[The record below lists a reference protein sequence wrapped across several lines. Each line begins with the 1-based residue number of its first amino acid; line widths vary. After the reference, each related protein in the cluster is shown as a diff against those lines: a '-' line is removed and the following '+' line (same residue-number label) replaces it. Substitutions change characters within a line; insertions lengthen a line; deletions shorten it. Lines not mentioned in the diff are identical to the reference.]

1 MKKNKLLG
9 LVLVLFGG
17 FTIYWSQTHSPRAGL
32 GQIIGNEL
40 SGSYTMNETQY
51 FICLGLGIILCIMG
65 LIRLVM

>member
-1 MKKNKLLG
+1 MKKNKLVALF
-9 LVLVLFGG
+9 LVFLGG

-51 FICLGLGIILCIMG
+51 YICLGLGIVLCIIG
-65 LIRLVM
+65 LLRLVR